1 MSKLMKQLVVE
12 PGSRVR
18 LSSLDPG
25 STGGI
30 ESKHSGAARLA
41 KNLDRLAVLQH
52 LLYAEGKR
60 GVLIVLQ
67 GIDAAGKDGT
77 IRHVMTGL
85 NPQGCRVV
93 SFKAPSEE
101 EKKHGYLWRVHKAMA
116 AAGEMVIFN
125 RSHYEDVLVVR
136 VHHLVP
142 QEVWSGRYQEINEFE
157 WMLSNNGVTILKFLL
172 YIDKDEQKERL
183 EERLTDPE
191 KNWKFSAADVEERK
205 YWNDYILAYEEALSR
220 CSTEWAPWY
229 VIPSNKNWFRN
240 LAVSEVIVET
250 MEKMKMQFPQP
261 TADLSK
267 IKFE

>member
-1 MSKLMKQLVVE
+1 
-12 PGSRVR
+12 
-18 LSSLDPG
+18 
-25 STGGI
+25 
-30 ESKHSGAARLA
+30 
-41 KNLDRLAVLQH
+41 
-52 LLYAEGKR
+52 
-60 GVLIVLQ
+60 
-67 GIDAAGKDGT
+67 
-77 IRHVMTGL
+77 
-85 NPQGCRVV
+85 
-93 SFKAPSEE
+93 
-101 EKKHGYLWRVHKAMA
+101 
-116 AAGEMVIFN
+116 MVIFN

-157 WMLSNNGVTILKFLL
+157 RMLSNNGVTILKFLL

>member
-1 MSKLMKQLVVE
+1 
-12 PGSRVR
+12 
-18 LSSLDPG
+18 
-25 STGGI
+25 
-30 ESKHSGAARLA
+30 
-41 KNLDRLAVLQH
+41 
-52 LLYAEGKR
+52 
-60 GVLIVLQ
+60 
-67 GIDAAGKDGT
+67 
-77 IRHVMTGL
+77 
-85 NPQGCRVV
+85 
-93 SFKAPSEE
+93 
-101 EKKHGYLWRVHKAMA
+101 
-116 AAGEMVIFN
+116 
-125 RSHYEDVLVVR
+125 
-136 VHHLVP
+136 
-142 QEVWSGRYQEINEFE
+142 
-157 WMLSNNGVTILKFLL
+157 LL